1 MSKTTI
7 SVAQQIHKSCAFF
20 LLQLLHTEPS
30 RTSIQSANYLWS
42 NLVWWFCRHRVDSEA
57 NKYPYHQHDQQ
68 MNIVKDIDYN
78 HFHWHPP
85 ICTQVLI
92 VNSNKWATTCIILEW
107 IIALQGEREPPDPR
121 ASWVVQFPRLHH
133 NAHNKRPIYY
143 FSYAPPYQPR
153 TGLKCMHQLQGS
165 MTLIKP
171 PLHSII
177 NSSARRQ

>member
-1 MSKTTI
+1 MRATLVWTFVMNLINQIAHCTHARACLTWRMIVNINNTSKTTI

-20 LLQLLHTEPS
+20 LLHEMSITLLHTEPS
-30 RTSIQSANYLWS
+30 RTGSSSIQSTNYLWS

-85 ICTQVLI
+85 ICTQLLI
-92 VNSNKWATTCIILEW
+92 VKSNKWATTCIILEW

-121 ASWVVQFPRLHH
+121 AS
-133 NAHNKRPIYY
+133 
-143 FSYAPPYQPR
+143 
-153 TGLKCMHQLQGS
+153 
-165 MTLIKP
+165 
-171 PLHSII
+171 
-177 NSSARRQ
+177 